1 MYRRLWW
8 KDARQ
13 FWPIWA
19 FLVLAA
25 GVTQLLVHHFA
36 SPETR
41 GEVLVPLAIG
51 WPFLYAY
58 AVAAAAFAGERE
70 TGTLMLLDVLPAPRR
85 VVWAGKV
92 SFAIVST
99 IALALLLLVLAVLD
113 TPPDSPVWRT
123 NDLALP
129 MVGALLLQ
137 GLAWGLLCSAIVP
150 SALFAAVAAILLTSL
165 SRLLAANYVQ
175 DYRDGLLLDLAVTLV
190 LLAASSIVFGWG
202 RRARLWRLGVELR
215 SPVVVTWAGSTA
227 AGTPRSPAPVQAPV
241 AVSVATIAAPAP
253 GG

>member
-19 FLVLAA
+19 FLLLAA

-41 GEVLVPLAIG
+41 GTVLLPLAIG
-51 WPFLYAY
+51 WPFLYAF
-58 AVAAAAFAGERE
+58 AVGAAAFAGERE
-70 TGTLMLLDVLPAPRR
+70 TGTLLLLDVLPAPRR

-113 TPPDSPVWRT
+113 TPP
-123 NDLALP
+123 
-129 MVGALLLQ
+129 
-137 GLAWGLLCSAIVP
+137 GLAGVEDGRSRPAQMLGCPCCSRRWRGACSA
-150 SALFAAVAAILLTSL
+150 
-165 SRLLAANYVQ
+165 
-175 DYRDGLLLDLAVTLV
+175 
-190 LLAASSIVFGWG
+190 
-202 RRARLWRLGVELR
+202 RR
-215 SPVVVTWAGSTA
+215 S
-227 AGTPRSPAPVQAPV
+227 SPAPC
-241 AVSVATIAAPAP
+241 SRRWRRSC
-253 GG
+253 